1 MTPRWL
7 SRLRG
12 ALDATVDGT
21 FLAPLRVVVG
31 LGLALDGA
39 VRARELAALG
49 YFGDAFHMP
58 LLPERLVPSKAVYTA
73 LVAARLVLALLV
85 VVGARARIALA
96 LSSALAIH
104 VVLADAVGLDD
115 ARYLLAVTAG
125 LLALTPCEPR
135 TSLVA
140 ADDAPPP
147 PPAVGFAYGVFLLRV
162 LSVTLHAAF
171 ALAWLRDSD
180 ARAGAVLREHLLRA
194 AAAGGT
200 FVLSPGA
207 LTSLAERPVVGF
219 VAKGMIVTALAVA
232 GLALG
237 GRTRVPALSA
247 AIVLRLCLLAIGH
260 APAFSVLAAA
270 LLVAFVKGDTKAR
283 SLRFDPASGLGRA
296 VATLVRATD
305 WLGRYAVSPWAVDGL
320 ASRHA
325 LVIVRRD
332 GSRATGLAAAAMLT
346 RTIPLFFP
354 FWPLVA
360 FVASFTKG
368 GDVPNEV

>member
-12 ALDATVDGT
+12 ALDSTLDGT

-39 VRARELAALG
+39 VRARELATVG
-49 YFGDAFHMP
+49 YFGGAFHVP
-58 LLPERLVPSKAVYTA
+58 LLPERLVPSKGIYAA

-104 VVLADAVGLDD
+104 ALLADTVGLDD

-135 TSLVA
+135 TSIVA
-140 ADDAPPP
+140 EDDAPPAP
-147 PPAVGFAYGVFLLRV
+147 PSIGFGYGVFLIRV
-162 LSVTLHAAF
+162 EVMLLHAAF
-171 ALAWLRDSD
+171 ALAWLRDAD
-180 ARAGAVLREHLLRA
+180 ARSGAVLREHLLRVA
-194 AAAGGT
+194 STGGT

-207 LTSLAERPVVGF
+207 LTALAERPVVSV
-219 VAKGMIVTALAVA
+219 VAKGMIVASLAVA

-237 GRTRVPALSA
+237 GRTRIPAVA
-247 AIVLRLCLLAIGH
+247 AAVVLRACLLAVGH
-260 APAFSVLAAA
+260 APAFSLLAAA
-270 LLVAFVKGDTKAR
+270 MLVAFAKGDTKAR
-283 SLRFDPASGLGRA
+283 ALRFDPASSLGRA
-296 VATLVRATD
+296 VAAIVRATD
-305 WLGRYAVSPWAVDGL
+305 WLGRYSVSPWAVDGL
-320 ASRHA
+320 TSRHT

-354 FWPLVA
+354 AWPLVA

-368 GDVPNEV
+368 GDVTNEA